1 MEFLPEP
8 FPQRQTGPGDSLI
21 SNTEMKNA
29 NVFID
34 VDLTLVDANGQL
46 LSGAREALSRLKEE
60 GCHLFLWSTCG
71 ADYCRKIANL
81 HGLSDFFEGF
91 TAKPDI
97 LVDDMPSTCVTSLV
111 YNVHQETSWPALAEK
126 IIAKHI
132 D

>member
-1 MEFLPEP
+1 
-8 FPQRQTGPGDSLI
+8 
-21 SNTEMKNA
+21 MKNA
-29 NVFID
+29 NIFID
-34 VDLTLVDANGQL
+34 VDLTLVDANGKL
-46 LSGAREALSRLKEE
+46 LSGAREALSRLKKG

-97 LVDDMPSTCVTSLV
+97 LIDDMPSTCTTSLV

>member
-1 MEFLPEP
+1 
-8 FPQRQTGPGDSLI
+8 
-21 SNTEMKNA
+21 MKNA
-29 NVFID
+29 NIFVD
-34 VDLTLVDANGQL
+34 VDLTLVGANGQL
-46 LSGAREALSRLKEE
+46 LSGAREALSRLKDE

-97 LVDDMPSTCVTSLV
+97 LIDDMPSTCVTSLI
-111 YNVHQETSWPALAEK
+111 YNVHQEASWPVLAEK